1 MQFRDIKPGNVVFLF
16 DKNKVEVRDVKVIN
30 VSTPHYDSRGG
41 NVSDMFVDVVVEAN
55 SLPYSI
61 PERLETA
68 YVGDELVI
76 ATSSDTIVNEV
87 KRMDAEREHN
97 LSMVDK
103 WQADR
108 EKCKN
113 ILNRYSPEFKR
124 SQENEQRIGK
134 IESSIAATQEML
146 KKQAEQTNKLQEML
160 TKFINSANR

>member
-16 DKNKVEVRDVKVIN
+16 DKNKVEVKEVKVVN

-41 NVSDMFVDVVVEAN
+41 NLSDMFVDVVVEGN

-61 PERLETA
+61 PERLDTA

-76 ATSSDTIVNEV
+76 ATSSDTIVNEA

-103 WQADR
+103 WKADR
-108 EKCKN
+108 EKCRN
-113 ILNRYSPEFKR
+113 ILNQYSPEFKKNQETDER
-124 SQENEQRIGK
+124 MGKMETTIKELKELIMSQQETINNFVK
-134 IESSIAATQEML
+134 KFES
-146 KKQAEQTNKLQEML
+146 
-160 TKFINSANR
+160 